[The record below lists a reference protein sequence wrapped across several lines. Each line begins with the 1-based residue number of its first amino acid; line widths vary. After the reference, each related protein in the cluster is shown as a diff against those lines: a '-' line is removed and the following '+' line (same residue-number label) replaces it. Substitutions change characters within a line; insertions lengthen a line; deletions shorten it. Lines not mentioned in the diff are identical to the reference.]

1 MSTGHFEFETNNI
14 KDIVQVFSLIFA
26 SAFNT
31 NEITFFFKGICA
43 KTLQP
48 AINFKLINR
57 L

>member
-31 NEITFFFKGICA
+31 NEITFF
-43 KTLQP
+43 
-48 AINFKLINR
+48 
-57 L
+57 